1 MTHLALLN
9 EKQKNELFKTVWK
22 SFITII
28 LVLTFRIVVHSVIE
42 LEIHPSIRLIDGS
55 IRGCMEF
62 LTLIQVIP
70 SQKYLLDHGFRKKLN
85 LPYQN
90 NIVKSSKKK

>member
-9 EKQKNELFKTVWK
+9 EKQKNELSKTGWK

-42 LEIHPSIRLIDGS
+42 LEIHPSIRGGKS
-55 IRGCMEF
+55 IRMG
-62 LTLIQVIP
+62 LIQMT
-70 SQKYLLDHGFRKKLN
+70 FRMDF
-85 LPYQN
+85 
-90 NIVKSSKKK
+90 